1 MKGVKGV
8 IGAIDGSHIGIISQE
23 HCNENYINRKGF
35 PSIVLQAVCDEHKRF
50 TDCYTGWPGSVHDAR
65 VFQNSDLSMRIQ
77 SDPFVMF
84 PEDTHLLGDAAYPL
98 TKFMLTPYKDNGYLT
113 EYQKAYNYKQSATRN
128 IIERAF
134 ALLKGKF
141 PRMKLINSSN
151 MSEICNIVIS
161 TCVVHNFCIDQN
173 LALGYDDCE
182 IEYEEEEINNFI
194 CIGSSSKDAE
204 NKRNRVANQ
213 LFRDM

>member
-1 MKGVKGV
+1 VTESATFTSIRRVTIALKEKASTFIAWPTGERLRQTQKNFEAMKGVKGV
-8 IGAIDGSHIGIISQE
+8 IGAIDGSH
-23 HCNENYINRKGF
+23 R

-113 EYQKAYNYKQSATRN
+113 EYQKAYNYKQSATTICDKKHYRTG
-128 IIERAF
+128 ICF
-134 ALLKGKF
+134 AKGKIPKNEVNKF
-141 PRMKLINSSN
+141 KL
-151 MSEICNIVIS
+151 
-161 TCVVHNFCIDQN
+161 
-173 LALGYDDCE
+173 
-182 IEYEEEEINNFI
+182 
-194 CIGSSSKDAE
+194 
-204 NKRNRVANQ
+204 
-213 LFRDM
+213 